1 MLGLLMLLTALL
13 DSSTAC
19 PLSLQPPTLMLEVG
33 KEGYVNCTTTVD
45 DHYGI
50 HWTYGNETQP
60 GYLDSFT
67 VLHIPFAD
75 RNKTATCTIKVN
87 DTFEC
92 SKDLDIKVYK
102 SPSNISVQSNG
113 SPIKGHEIELTC
125 TIFDVGGV
133 QKLTVSWY
141 MNNALVRTGSMSAPN
156 RTMSLTS
163 SLKRNV
169 SREDDGA
176 TFTCEASA
184 MGLNGS
190 LFVSNDSWK
199 LSVQYAPEFEEKTYN
214 IQVNNSGEVSLHC
227 EATGNPAPFYK
238 WIKDEVIIANN
249 TNYLNF
255 TVNGTTTFQ
264 CQASNNLGSTLKTFI
279 ITVMETPAPSEIGPT
294 AAPKS
299 ADCPVKISPDTI
311 HVKFGDP
318 VAATCTA
325 ATTRSEFDGLGWEAT
340 TGGIGPD
347 NVTHLDW
354 SVPKVSWDTAAY
366 CYINL
371 EDGSQCKKELTI
383 IIWKLDEALLSPV
396 DNSSMEEGKPHK
408 LKCEVFNVAP
418 VKNLQ
423 VKWYQ
428 DGKLL
433 HTDRERFT
441 GSNATLR
448 NETSILDLTPEK
460 QQHKANF
467 TCEAELLLGQDPGQN
482 PKVVSKSYTA
492 NVQYKPNILECSKSY
507 ADREGDLLLKSVPC
521 KASGNP
527 EPDVHWFYND
537 QPVNSSIALTR
548 RDSGTYTA
556 KFENI
561 MGSTNATVD
570 IVAEYG
576 PSFSCKDQYNVTE
589 NDLVRSECEPEGIPK
604 PNVVWYKDG
613 ITIAVPKVW
622 KRQDGGQYSLVAEN
636 KYGQTNHTMSIN
648 VLYFPRISGES
659 VTIEFDLGENV
670 TLECITDGNPPPV
683 LVWKKSPPAAS
694 INSHSRGRHSYAYVT
709 EATSSDAGLYSCTA
723 TNDFGSVSKNFTLMM
738 RGKQRTVHNIVFIS
752 IALAVLLVI
761 FVLVLVYRNYRKKS
775 GHYDVI
781 SDSVPLTT
789 RGSGII

>member
-1 MLGLLMLLTALL
+1 MLGPLMLLTALL
-13 DSSTAC
+13 DSSTSC
-19 PLSLQPPTLMLEVG
+19 PLSLQPPTMVLEVG
-33 KEGYVNCTTTVD
+33 KVGYVNCTTTVD
-45 DHYGI
+45 GHDGI
-50 HWTYGNETQP
+50 YWTYGSEKQP
-60 GYLDSFT
+60 KDLDSFT
-67 VLHIPFAD
+67 VLQIPSAD
-75 RNKTATCTIKVN
+75 SNKTATCTIKVN
-87 DTFEC
+87 ETHEC

-102 SPSNISVQSNG
+102 SPTNISVQSNG
-113 SPIKGHEIELTC
+113 STIKGHQIELTC

-133 QKLTVSWY
+133 QELTVSWY
-141 MNNALVRTGSMSAPN
+141 MNNALVKTSSMSAPN
-156 RTMSLTS
+156 QTMSVTS

-184 MGLNGS
+184 LG

-199 LSVQYAPEFEEKTYN
+199 LSVQYAPEFEEKTFN
-214 IQVNNSGEVSLHC
+214 IQVNSSGEVSLHC

-249 TNYLNF
+249 TNYLNVTVTGTMTF
-255 TVNGTTTFQ
+255 T
-264 CQASNNLGSTLKTFI
+264 CQASNNLGSTLKTFV
-279 ITVMETPAPSEIGPT
+279 ITVMETPAPNEIGTT

-299 ADCPVKISPDTI
+299 AGYPLLIISPETI
-311 HVKFGDP
+311 YVKFGDP
-318 VAATCTA
+318 ASATCN
-325 ATTRSEFDGLGWEAT
+325 TTLSEFDGLGWEAT
-340 TGGIGPD
+340 TGGIGPI
-347 NVTHLDW
+347 NATHLDW
-354 SVPKVSWDTAAY
+354 RVPKVNSWDTTAQ

-371 EDGSQCKKELTI
+371 VNGSQSVKKLTI
-383 IIWKLDEALLSPV
+383 ILWKLDEVLLSPIG
-396 DNSSMEEGKPHK
+396 NSSMVEGKPHQ
-408 LKCEVFNVAP
+408 LKCEVLNVAP
-418 VKNLQ
+418 IKNLQ

-433 HTDRERFT
+433 HTDREKFT
-441 GSNATLR
+441 GSNASLQ
-448 NETSILDLTPEK
+448 NEISILDLVPEK

-467 TCEAELLLGQDPGQN
+467 TCEAELLLGQN

-527 EPDVHWFYND
+527 EPVVHWFFKG
-537 QPVNSSIALTR
+537 QPVNSTEALTR
-548 RDSGTYTA
+548 EDSGTYTA
-556 KFENI
+556 MFENI
-561 MGSTNATVD
+561 IGSTNVTVD
-570 IVAEYG
+570 IITEYG

-589 NDLVRSECEPEGIPK
+589 NDFVRSECKPEGIPT
-604 PNVVWYKDG
+604 PNVVWFKDG
-613 ITIAVPKVW
+613 INITAPKVW
-622 KRQDGGQYSLVAEN
+622 KRQDGGQYSLVASN
-636 KYGQTNHTMSIN
+636 KYGLTNHTMSIN

-659 VTIEFDLGENV
+659 ITIEFDLGENL
-670 TLECITDGNPPPV
+670 TLECSADGNPPPV
-683 LVWKKSPPAAS
+683 LVWKKSPPAAN
-694 INSHSRGRHSYAYVT
+694 INSHSRGRHSYAYVA

-738 RGKQRTVHNIVFIS
+738 RGKQRTVHSIIFIFVG
-752 IALAVLLVI
+752 LAVILLI
-761 FVLVLVYRNYRKKS
+761 FALVLIYRNYRRKS

>member
-1 MLGLLMLLTALL
+1 MLGPLMLLTALL

-19 PLSLQPPTLMLEVG
+19 PLSLQPPTLMLKVGEV
-33 KEGYVNCTTTVD
+33 GYVNCTTTID
-45 DHYGI
+45 GHNGI
-50 HWTYGNETQP
+50 YWTYGSEKQSED
-60 GYLDSFT
+60 LDSFT
-67 VLHIPFAD
+67 VLHILSAD

-87 DTFEC
+87 DTEVC
-92 SKDLDIKVYK
+92 SKDLDIEVYE
-102 SPSNISVQSNG
+102 SPTNISVQING
-113 SPIKGHEIELTC
+113 SPIKGHQTELTC
-125 TIFDVGGV
+125 TIFDVSGV

-141 MNNALVRTGSMSAPN
+141 MNNALVKTGSMSAPN
-156 RTMSLTS
+156 KTMSLTS

-184 MGLNGS
+184 LGLNGP

-199 LSVQYAPEFEEKTYN
+199 LSVPYAPEFEEKTYN

-249 TNYLNF
+249 TNYLNV
-255 TVNGTTTFQ
+255 TMNETMTFK

-279 ITVMETPAPSEIGPT
+279 ITVIETPAPSEIGTT

-299 ADCPVKISPDTI
+299 AGCPVIISPDTI

-318 VAATCTA
+318 ASATCS
-325 ATTRSEFDGLGWEAT
+325 TTLSEFDGLGWEAT
-340 TGGIGPD
+340 TGGIGPIHAPRL
-347 NVTHLDW
+347 NWT
-354 SVPKVSWDTAAY
+354 VPKVDSWDTAAQ

-371 EDGSQCKKELTI
+371 EDASQCIEELTI
-383 IIWKLDEALLSPV
+383 TIWKLDEALLSPIG
-396 DNSSMEEGKPHK
+396 NSSMVEGKPHQ
-408 LKCEVFNVAP
+408 LKCEVLNVAP

-441 GSNATLR
+441 GSNATLK
-448 NETSILDLTPEK
+448 NETLILDLTPEK
-460 QQHKANF
+460 QHHKGNF
-467 TCEAELLLGQDPGQN
+467 TCEAELLLGQN
-482 PKVVSKSYTA
+482 PKVVSNSYTA

-527 EPDVHWFYND
+527 EPVVHWFYKG
-537 QPVNSSIALTR
+537 QPVSSSKALTR
-548 RDSGTYTA
+548 GDSGAYTA

-561 MGSTNATVD
+561 IGSTNATVD
-570 IVAEYG
+570 ITTEYG

-589 NDLVRSECEPEGIPK
+589 NDLAGSECEPEGIPQ
-604 PNVVWYKDG
+604 PNVVWFKDG
-613 ITIAVPKVW
+613 INIAVPKVW
-622 KRQDGGQYSLVAEN
+622 KRQDGGQYSLVASN
-636 KYGQTNHTMSIN
+636 KYGLTNHTMSIN

-659 VTIEFDLGENV
+659 ITIEFDLGENL
-670 TLECITDGNPPPV
+670 TLECSADGNPPPV
-683 LVWKKSPPAAS
+683 LVWKKSPPAAN
-694 INSHSRGRHSYAYVT
+694 INSHSRGRQSYAYVT
-709 EATSSDAGLYSCTA
+709 EATSSDAGGYSCTA

-738 RGKQRTVHNIVFIS
+738 RGKQRTVHTIVFIFVG
-752 IALAVLLVI
+752 LAVILVI
-761 FVLVLVYRNYRKKS
+761 FVLAMIYHNYRKKS

-789 RGSGII
+789 RGSGVI